1 MMILKVMVKTP
12 EHPHEPI
19 SVDNPLYGYVFNLDR
34 AKWENEVAFSW
45 EDMFRDVV
53 SRFCRESTKHALSGS
68 SSKHQQ

>member
-1 MMILKVMVKTP
+1 MILKVMVKTP
-12 EHPHEPI
+12 EHPNDFI

-34 AKWENEVAFSW
+34 AEWDKEVGFSW

-53 SRFCRESTKHALSGS
+53 SRLCREMTKQVLSNS